1 MATDICFVT
10 LTGRLT
16 RDAELRYAQNG
27 SPIVR
32 FSIAVNR
39 GKRNADGSW
48 GEEAT
53 FFECSYFGK
62 SAEAVN
68 AYLTKGTKVCVMG
81 DLRHSRWEG
90 NDGQTRYRLEVTVN
104 QLTLTGGTARNGEGS
119 AADLAMRQGGGS
131 GYNSNAGGYNNN
143 NAGGNYNSNGNSS
156 YGSNNAGGNYSGG
169 NYSSSQMENS
179 SYTRQQQAQARPQV
193 SGGPEDFKDDDIPF

>member
-1 MATDICFVT
+1 MPSDICNIT

-27 SPIVR
+27 NPIVR

-48 GEEAT
+48 GEEAM

-68 AYLTKGTKVCVMG
+68 SYLVKGRTVCVMG
-81 DLRHSRWEG
+81 DFRQTRWDG
-90 NDGQTRYRLEVTVN
+90 NDGQTRYRLEVTVS
-104 QLTLTGGTARNGEGS
+104 QLVLTGGGQRTGDGS
-119 AADLAMRQGGGS
+119 AVDAAMRQGGNG
-131 GYNSNAGGYNNN
+131 GYNSNNNGYNGGSNGGYT
-143 NAGGNYNSNGNSS
+143 SSGNSS
-156 YGSNNAGGNYSGG
+156 YSQSPSGNSG
-169 NYSSSQMENS
+169 YQRPQAQ
-179 SYTRQQQAQARPQV
+179 TRQPVA
-193 SGGPEDFKDDDIPF
+193 GGPEDFKDDDIPF

>member
-27 SPIVR
+27 NPIVR

-48 GEEAT
+48 GEETT

-62 SAEAVN
+62 IAESVN
-68 AYLTKGTKVCVMG
+68 SYLTKGRTVCVMG
-81 DLRHSRWEG
+81 DFRYSRWDG
-90 NDGQTRYRLEVTVN
+90 NDGQTRYRLEVIVN
-104 QLTLTGGTARNGEGS
+104 QLTLTGGQSRSGEGS
-119 AADLAMRQGGGS
+119 AAEMAMRQGGGAGSYNGS
-131 GYNSNAGGYNNN
+131 GNNGGYNNSGN
-143 NAGGNYNSNGNSS
+143 GG
-156 YGSNNAGGNYSGG
+156 YGGGS
-169 NYSSSQMENS
+169 YSSSPAENS
-179 SYTRQQQAQARPQV
+179 SYTRQQAQARPQV
-193 SGGPEDFKDDDIPF
+193 GSGPEDFKDDDIPF

>member
-27 SPIVR
+27 NPIVR
-32 FSIAVNR
+32 FTIAVNR

-62 SAEAVN
+62 SAEALN
-68 AYLTKGTKVCVMG
+68 SYLTKGRTVCLMG
-81 DLRHSRWEG
+81 DIRQSRWEG
-90 NDGQTRYRLEVTVN
+90 NDGQTRYRLEVSVN
-104 QLTLTGGTARNGEGS
+104 QLTLTGGQSRSGEGS
-119 AADLAMRQGGGS
+119 AAEMAMRQGGGAGS
-131 GYNSNAGGYNNN
+131 YNNSSNNGGYNNN
-143 NAGGNYNSNGNSS
+143 SGSGYGG
-156 YGSNNAGGNYSGG
+156 GS
-169 NYSSSQMENS
+169 YSSSPSENS
-179 SYTRQQQAQARPQV
+179 SYQRQQTAQARPQV
-193 SGGPEDFKDDDIPF
+193 GNGPENFKDDDIPF